1 MSLNKDSSDQDV
13 VEASLSNKDNFIFLL
28 DRYKEK
34 LFNYIRRISGLDN
47 ESIEDLL
54 QDVFIKV
61 YKNLNDY
68 DNSLKFSSWIY
79 RIAHNEVISSWR
91 KSNARPQTF
100 EIDEDTNVEYFISEI
115 KTDAEVD
122 YNLMKEKI
130 SVVLNNL
137 SLKYREVLILKYLE
151 EKDYQEI
158 SDITKKSVGTVSSL
172 LSRAKKAFRDELNNE
187 NIKI

>member
-1 MSLNKDSSDQDV
+1 MSLNQDSSDQDIV
-13 VEASLSNKDNFIFLL
+13 KISLIDKDKFIFIL

-68 DNSLKFSSWIY
+68 DNTLKFSSWIY
-79 RIAHNEVISSWR
+79 RIAHNEVISNWR
-91 KSNARPQTF
+91 KNNVRPQAF
-100 EIDEDTNVEYFISEI
+100 EIDEDTNIEYFISEI
-115 KTDAEVD
+115 KADTEVD

-130 SVVLNNL
+130 FVVLSGL

-158 SDITKKSVGTVSSL
+158 SDITKKSIGTVSSL
-172 LSRAKKAFRDELNNE
+172 LSRAKKAFRDELSSK